1 MTELEEMEG
10 EQGSLRFPS
19 MDILRDRQIVR
30 GMEEK
35 DKRRK
40 GYESMRRNEEE
51 RKKSFKEA
59 IKKKRDKGLYNR
71 ISSMNYWDDA
81 SPAFKKRR
89 EEDSKKNLRK
99 ISSMDYWD
107 DASPAFKKRR
117 EEDSKKRRF
126 KKRSSS
132 SFSIPL

>member
-30 GMEEK
+30 G
-35 DKRRK
+35 
-40 GYESMRRNEEE
+40 GYESMRRNEE
-51 RKKSFKEA
+51 RNKSFKKA

-71 ISSMNYWDDA
+71 ISSMDYWDDA

-107 DASPAFKKRR
+107 DAS
-117 EEDSKKRRF
+117 
-126 KKRSSS
+126 
-132 SFSIPL
+132 FSIPL

>member
-1 MTELEEMEG
+1 MG
-10 EQGSLRFPS
+10 
-19 MDILRDRQIVR
+19 
-30 GMEEK
+30 K
-35 DKRRK
+35 
-40 GYESMRRNEEE
+40 EE

-71 ISSMNYWDDA
+71 ISSMDYWDDA
-81 SPAFKKRR
+81 SPAERKRR
-89 EEDSKKNLRK
+89 EEDSKKNLRE

-107 DASPAFKKRR
+107 DASPAFKKRTEEDSKKRR
-117 EEDSKKRRF
+117 EEDSKKRREEDS

>member
-40 GYESMRRNEEE
+40 GYESMRRNEE
-51 RKKSFKEA
+51 RKKNFKEA

-89 EEDSKKNLRK
+89 EEDSKK
-99 ISSMDYWD
+99 
-107 DASPAFKKRR
+107 
-117 EEDSKKRRF
+117 RRF